1 MEKITTAGIDLA
13 KRVFALHGVDGAGRV
28 GLRKTVRREQLMQ
41 TVAALPPCLIGM
53 EACSGAHEW
62 ARRFQELGHTV
73 RLMAPVFVAPYR
85 KAARTTATT
94 RRRSARQ

>member
-1 MEKITTAGIDLA
+1 VVLQEDAETRAVGGDGSGRTA
-13 KRVFALHGVDGAGRV
+13 
-28 GLRKTVRREQLMQ
+28 
-41 TVAALPPCLIGM
+41 CLIGM

-85 KAARTTATT
+85 EERQE
-94 RRRSARQ
+94 RRQRC